1 MLKHRTTC
9 RDCTETGT
17 DGDVFA
23 VNIIMKEMKIK
34 KLTFLLALT

>member
-9 RDCTETGT
+9 RDSEESGI

-23 VNIIMKEMKIK
+23 VR
-34 KLTFLLALT
+34 TDQSSRLAYTRQLA